1 LKKAP
6 STSKSPS
13 KRERLAR
20 IRARHVLRQPLKP
33 AQPDLEEEPLDDT
46 GDERIPLGR
55 LTLSDLADSDGAAD
69 SY

>member
-1 LKKAP
+1 M
-6 STSKSPS
+6 
-13 KRERLAR
+13 ERLAR

-33 AQPDLEEEPLDDT
+33 AQADLEAEPLDDT